1 MSAIT
6 NYDIV
11 QNAISLIV
19 QSAIKNGLRNVN
31 QTIGRGAVLLIP
43 QLIPVGVMLREVTQ
57 HYKVILR

>member
-1 MSAIT
+1 MSVIT

-31 QTIGRGAVLLIP
+31 QAIGWGVVILIP
-43 QLIPVGVMLREVTQ
+43 
-57 HYKVILR
+57 